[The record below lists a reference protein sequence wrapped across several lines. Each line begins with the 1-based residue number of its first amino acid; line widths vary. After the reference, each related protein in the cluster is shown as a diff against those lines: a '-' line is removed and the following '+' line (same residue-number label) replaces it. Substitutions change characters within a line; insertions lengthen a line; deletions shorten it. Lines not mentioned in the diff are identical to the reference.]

1 MDLLFLLV
9 EKRGELVTREE
20 VADRLWGTT
29 VFVDIDQS
37 INTAIRKVRI
47 ALHDDPERP
56 RFVETVIGKGYRFA
70 APVISPKESPEEENR
85 ADAFKRQ
92 PSAIPDHMPIAPV
105 MSDGQ
110 SAQAPGVLAVSRTQ
124 RWKIVMPLSFLL
136 IAGLLAGG
144 LVWRSRPTTRIG
156 QHTGNPTE
164 RWLTCDSLIQPTAAR

>member
-1 MDLLFLLV
+1 MAHHFRSQHATNDWGAGTAQVFHFGDFTLDQSRYRLRRGERILRLERRPMDLLFFLV

-70 APVISPKESPEEENR
+70 APVTCNGEISTPEY
-85 ADAFKRQ
+85 
-92 PSAIPDHMPIAPV
+92 SAEQEPV
-105 MSDGQ
+105 
-110 SAQAPGVLAVSRTQ
+110 
-124 RWKIVMPLSFLL
+124 
-136 IAGLLAGG
+136 
-144 LVWRSRPTTRIG
+144 RP
-156 QHTGNPTE
+156 P
-164 RWLTCDSLIQPTAAR
+164 